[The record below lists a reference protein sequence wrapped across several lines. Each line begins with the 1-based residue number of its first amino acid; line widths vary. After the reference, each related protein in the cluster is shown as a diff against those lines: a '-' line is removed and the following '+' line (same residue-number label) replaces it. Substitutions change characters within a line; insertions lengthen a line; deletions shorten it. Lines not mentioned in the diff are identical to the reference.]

1 MTTAHHLVVVVTRKT
16 APPHLEVMIMD
27 PSEDIGIKTR
37 SHLEVRMT
45 DSREINN
52 IKVITVIDKDM
63 RVVGAD

>member
-1 MTTAHHLVVVVTRKT
+1 MTTAHPLVVVITRKT
-16 APPHLEVMIMD
+16 APPYLKVMITA